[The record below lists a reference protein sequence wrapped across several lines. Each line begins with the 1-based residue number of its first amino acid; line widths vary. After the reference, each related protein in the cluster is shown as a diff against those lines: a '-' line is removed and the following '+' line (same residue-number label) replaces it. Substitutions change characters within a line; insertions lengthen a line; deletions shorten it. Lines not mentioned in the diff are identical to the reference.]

1 MFKKVTDMYFMLYV
15 VQNKYISDLLF
26 KKKGLIKLNKDK
38 KFKVGT
44 LISQGLVAGLMLVG
58 LGIQHKEI
66 EDLRD
71 ENFAVHKILNNDLE
85 EVVKAQDENNQ
96 SLKDDKDVDNSL
108 QKTFEKADPGGG
120 DNASD

>member
-1 MFKKVTDMYFMLYV
+1 M
-15 VQNKYISDLLF
+15 
-26 KKKGLIKLNKDK
+26 NKDK

-58 LGIQHKEI
+58 LGIQHQEI
-66 EDLRD
+66 EYLRD

-96 SLKDDKDVDNSL
+96 SLKDNKNVDNSL
-108 QKTFEKADPGGG
+108 QKTFETADPGGGG

>member
-1 MFKKVTDMYFMLYV
+1 M
-15 VQNKYISDLLF
+15 
-26 KKKGLIKLNKDK
+26 NKDK

-44 LISQGLVAGLMLVG
+44 IISQGLVAGLMLVG
-58 LGIQHKEI
+58 LGIQHQEI

-85 EVVKAQDENNQ
+85 EVVKAQDKNNQ

-108 QKTFEKADPGGG
+108 EKTFEKADPGGG

>member
-1 MFKKVTDMYFMLYV
+1 M
-15 VQNKYISDLLF
+15 
-26 KKKGLIKLNKDK
+26 NKDK
-38 KFKVGT
+38 KFKVGSI
-44 LISQGLVAGLMLVG
+44 ISQGLVTGLMLVG

-85 EVVKAQDENNQ
+85 EVVKAQDKNNQ

-108 QKTFEKADPGGG
+108 QKTFETADPGGG

>member
-1 MFKKVTDMYFMLYV
+1 MK
-15 VQNKYISDLLF
+15 
-26 KKKGLIKLNKDK
+26 KDK

-85 EVVKAQDENNQ
+85 KVVKAQDENNQ
-96 SLKDDKDVDNSL
+96 SLKDNKNVDNSL
-108 QKTFEKADPGGG
+108 QKTFETADPGGG

>member
-1 MFKKVTDMYFMLYV
+1 
-15 VQNKYISDLLF
+15 
-26 KKKGLIKLNKDK
+26 
-38 KFKVGT
+38 
-44 LISQGLVAGLMLVG
+44 MLVG
-58 LGIQHKEI
+58 LSIQHQEI

-85 EVVKAQDENNQ
+85 EVVKAQDKNNQ

-108 QKTFEKADPGGG
+108 QKTFEEADPGGG

>member
-1 MFKKVTDMYFMLYV
+1 M
-15 VQNKYISDLLF
+15 S
-26 KKKGLIKLNKDK
+26 KDK

-44 LISQGLVAGLMLVG
+44 VISQGLVAGLMLVG

-85 EVVKAQDENNQ
+85 EVVKAQDKNNQ
-96 SLKDDKDVDNSL
+96 SLKYNKNVDNSL
-108 QKTFEKADPGGG
+108 QKTFETADPGGG

>member
-1 MFKKVTDMYFMLYV
+1 M
-15 VQNKYISDLLF
+15 
-26 KKKGLIKLNKDK
+26 NKDK

-44 LISQGLVAGLMLVG
+44 IISHGLVAGLMLVG
-58 LGIQHKEI
+58 LSIQHQEI

-85 EVVKAQDENNQ
+85 AVVKAQDKNNQ
-96 SLKDDKDVDNSL
+96 SLKDNKDVDNNL
-108 QKTFEKADPGGG
+108 QKTFETADPGGG

>member
-1 MFKKVTDMYFMLYV
+1 M
-15 VQNKYISDLLF
+15 
-26 KKKGLIKLNKDK
+26 NKDK

-58 LGIQHKEI
+58 LSIQHKEI

>member
-1 MFKKVTDMYFMLYV
+1 M
-15 VQNKYISDLLF
+15 S
-26 KKKGLIKLNKDK
+26 KDK

-44 LISQGLVAGLMLVG
+44 VISQGLVAGLMLVG

-85 EVVKAQDENNQ
+85 EVVKAQDKNNQ
-96 SLKDDKDVDNSL
+96 SLKYNKNVDNSL
-108 QKTFEKADPGGG
+108 QKTFEPADPGGG

>member
-1 MFKKVTDMYFMLYV
+1 M
-15 VQNKYISDLLF
+15 
-26 KKKGLIKLNKDK
+26 NKDK

-120 DNASD
+120 DNAYD